1 MKIINEKIKEL
12 YNNDKAL
19 FSESID
25 VDPKN
30 FSKKIRTIE
39 NKINSVNEFLK
50 YLNLEIEIKE
60 KTQE

>member
-1 MKIINEKIKEL
+1 MRIIDKKIKEL

-19 FSESID
+19 FSEKIGI
-25 VDPKN
+25 DPKN

-39 NKINSVNEFLK
+39 NKINSVNEFINHLD
-50 YLNLEIEIKE
+50 LEIEIKE